1 MFLLHGDGLP
11 TFSGGKCWGRADRPA
26 DGSLVPLRA
35 ILTVAVSS
43 SLTGGKE
50 SEERPA
56 AWRLNAC
63 SGIWITS
70 VLPTTRSWRRW
81 RGLAALL
88 VGAIA
93 RSSDDFPMPVE
104 HAPSINDDAFLVEV
118 PAVKSTNPIAFGSDD
133 CEIAI
138 DSGGPVE
145 VSRRVLLFNCNV

>member
-1 MFLLHGDGLP
+1 MWITCELPVNRKQQPSLP
-11 TFSGGKCWGRADRPA
+11 TS
-26 DGSLVPLRA
+26 
-35 ILTVAVSS
+35 
-43 SLTGGKE
+43 
-50 SEERPA
+50 
-56 AWRLNAC
+56 RLIVTNPEP
-63 SGIWITS
+63 GQITS
-70 VLPTTRSWRRW
+70 GLPTTRSWRRW

-145 VSRRVLLFNCNV
+145 VSRRVLLFNC